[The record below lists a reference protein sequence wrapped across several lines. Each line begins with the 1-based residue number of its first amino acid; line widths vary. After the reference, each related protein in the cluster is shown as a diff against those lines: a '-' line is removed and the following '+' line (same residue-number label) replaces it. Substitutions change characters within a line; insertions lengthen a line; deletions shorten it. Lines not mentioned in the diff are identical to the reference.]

1 MKDIYGKYRDAML
14 ADALKKLGDIHLAED
29 CVQEAFL
36 IFCRK
41 LDEGLEFENEI
52 SLCRYLYKIN
62 GNVAGH
68 IARKRMFE
76 ARAFEEYLDGE
87 PVDRQSVEEEIVAEE
102 RAEELDLALRSIPIH
117 HAVAAVFRYGY
128 DLSYEEMAKNL
139 GNNSESAR
147 KYSQRGLKELQD
159 KFEKEGE

>member
-1 MKDIYGKYRDAML
+1 
-14 ADALKKLGDIHLAED
+14 
-29 CVQEAFL
+29 
-36 IFCRK
+36 
-41 LDEGLEFENEI
+41 
-52 SLCRYLYKIN
+52 CRYLYKIN

-147 KYSQRGLKELQD
+147 KYSQRGLKELPD